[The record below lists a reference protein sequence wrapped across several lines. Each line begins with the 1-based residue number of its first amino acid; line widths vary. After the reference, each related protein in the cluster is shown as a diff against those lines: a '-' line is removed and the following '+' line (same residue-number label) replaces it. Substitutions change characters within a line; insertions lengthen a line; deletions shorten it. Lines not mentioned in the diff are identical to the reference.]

1 MAMFAM
7 EISFLLAL
15 AVFAAGALLLH
26 HGRVAGSG
34 MLRAA
39 ALVVLVGSV
48 LSAACTLY
56 WGIRYH
62 TQGEFDSAYPSMA
75 RAMMRGEPGAPWPG
89 PMGPGMM
96 GPPGMMRPGM
106 MGPGG
111 MGPGIMGPGM
121 MGPQGRVGP
130 GMMGPPGAA
139 PPAPAEPKPAEPKP
153 Q

>member
-15 AVFAAGALLLH
+15 AVFAAGLVLLH
-26 HGRVAGSG
+26 HGRLAGSG
-34 MLRAA
+34 LLRAA
-39 ALVVLVGSV
+39 GAVVLVGAA

-75 RAMMRGEPGAPWPG
+75 RAMMRGEPGPMGPGMMGPGMMMRPGMQGPNGMMGPGMMGPGMPGAPG
-89 PMGPGMM
+89 RMGPGMM
-96 GPPGMMRPGM
+96 GPPG
-106 MGPGG
+106 
-111 MGPGIMGPGM
+111 
-121 MGPQGRVGP
+121 
-130 GMMGPPGAA
+130 A
-139 PPAPAEPKPAEPKP
+139 PPQAPAEPKPAEPKP